1 MGIYDG
7 ADRAIRVMN
16 RQNLRAFNQLRL
28 ADLDE
33 LNVVRLVGETYDA
46 SVRMAKRHY
55 YEIAVD
61 AYITALLEAGIDN
74 RTATKMA
81 DDNIDNDWILDM
93 LEEADPVTLYAFN
106 TEVGRKKQ
114 RLIEAL
120 TAAQDKNR
128 EIDKALRYWT
138 LQVSQYADNMVYF
151 ARLRAFED
159 AGIEYVRWV
168 TQKDERVCH
177 DCDDLDEE
185 IFPIAEVPPPQ
196 HMRCRCRIVPVR
208 EDEE

>member
-1 MGIYDG
+1 MGLYDG

-16 RQNLRAFNQLRL
+16 RQNLRAFNKLRL

-106 TEVGRKKQ
+106 TEVERKKQ

-185 IFPIAEVPPPQ
+185 IFPIADAPAPLHP
-196 HMRCRCRIVPVR
+196 RCRCELHPVLQ
-208 EDEE
+208 DEE